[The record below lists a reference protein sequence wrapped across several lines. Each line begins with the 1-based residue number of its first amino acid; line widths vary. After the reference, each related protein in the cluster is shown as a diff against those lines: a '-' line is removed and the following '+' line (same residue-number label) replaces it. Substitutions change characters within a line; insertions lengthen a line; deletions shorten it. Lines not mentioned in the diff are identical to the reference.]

1 MLTVEDIEDICI
13 DLDSMEHSLTSYDEG
28 HSNALKD
35 VLFLCT
41 LGFTVEEILDKMEA
55 ELGMQDVEAS
65 VYDVGYSSALETV
78 IKQLEDLE
86 SERTKI

>member
-13 DLDSMEHSLTSYDEG
+13 NLDSMEHSLTSYDEG

-41 LGFTVEEILDKMEA
+41 LGLTVEEILDKMEA